1 MHTTSTKM
9 NAGLVAGALAC
20 FALTLLAGATGSA
33 AAPPAACATPS
44 TAPQHYQIPANAETV
59 HWGYFSKNR
68 KPVLAVHSGDIVTIE
83 TLTEVLTRDRRSG
96 VA

>member
-1 MHTTSTKM
+1 MKSTWTKI
-9 NAGLVAGALAC
+9 NAGIVAGAVAS
-20 FALTLLAGATGSA
+20 FALMLLAGPTAA
-33 AAPPAACATPS
+33 VAAPPAACATPS

-83 TLTEVLTRDRRSG
+83 TLTTTPTMTPNG
-96 VA
+96 